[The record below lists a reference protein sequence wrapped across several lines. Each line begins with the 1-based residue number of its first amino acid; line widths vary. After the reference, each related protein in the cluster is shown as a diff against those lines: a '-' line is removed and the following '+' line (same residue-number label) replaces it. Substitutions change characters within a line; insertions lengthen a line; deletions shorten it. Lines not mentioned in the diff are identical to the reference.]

1 MMGSCADRWGVRKY
15 DGIRGG
21 GLGRNRVRPAL
32 RRVGPDMTSKT
43 PLITLLTGAA
53 LGVVLL
59 VASMLATPTA
69 ATPYNATPTRT
80 PAASVAASPSPP
92 TPTAR
97 AVVNVP
103 ARADYAGEV
112 RGGGASV
119 AISIHGSQAIA
130 YFCNGSVIEAWL
142 KGTAVGGHLTMTGKN
157 RAHLG
162 ATYKRKQAVGHVVVH
177 GVRYTFTAPV
187 VHKPS
192 GLYRAIAI
200 VRGGKIKAGWIV
212 LPDGS
217 QVGSLEPKSA
227 AAVPSARKAPVLD
240 VATGTARDGGTVLVA
255 TPVSGVTGS
264 GFGQQ

>member
-1 MMGSCADRWGVRKY
+1 MK
-15 DGIRGG
+15 
-21 GLGRNRVRPAL
+21 
-32 RRVGPDMTSKT
+32 SKT
-43 PLITLLTGAA
+43 PLITLLAGAV
-53 LGVVLL
+53 LGVGLL

-69 ATPYNATPTRT
+69 APRYSATPART
-80 PAASVAASPSPP
+80 PAAGVTASPSPAVP

-142 KGTAVGGHLTMTGKN
+142 KGTAAGGHLTMTGKN
-157 RAHLG
+157 HAHLG
-162 ATYKRKQAVGHVVVH
+162 AAYQRNRAAGHVTAH
-177 GVRYTFTAPV
+177 GVRYTFSAPV

-192 GLYRAIAI
+192 GLYRAITI
-200 VRGGKIKAGWIV
+200 VRGAKIEAGWIV

-217 QVGSLEPKSA
+217 QVGSLEPKANA
-227 AAVPSARKAPVLD
+227 ARPSATRAPLLD
-240 VATGTARDGGTVLVA
+240 VATGKARDGGTVLVA
-255 TPVSGVTGS
+255 RPISGVTGS